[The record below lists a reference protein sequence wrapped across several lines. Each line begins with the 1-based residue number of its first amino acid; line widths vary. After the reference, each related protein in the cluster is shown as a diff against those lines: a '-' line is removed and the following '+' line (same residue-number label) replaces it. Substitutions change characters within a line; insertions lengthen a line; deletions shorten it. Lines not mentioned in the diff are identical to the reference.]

1 MSSETQAL
9 PSDGAAPEVQAPV
22 VETASAAPEVQ
33 PSVVEAASAPTQG
46 GSEDQGGRRES
57 GRARQR
63 RQKKAEATDSPLYQ
77 LKVEGAHALGLWE
90 KIQAVG
96 WGGLSAA
103 ESGRVGGYITRV
115 RRMQREESQ
124 VGG

>member
-1 MSSETQAL
+1 M
-9 PSDGAAPEVQAPV
+9 D
-22 VETASAAPEVQ
+22 SAAPDVSPVAGEPTPAPAEDGKQ
-33 PSVVEAASAPTQG
+33 GAAQ
-46 GSEDQGGRRES
+46 RRES

-63 RQKKAEATDSPLYQ
+63 RQKKAEETESPLYR
-77 LKVEGAHALGLWE
+77 LKVEGARALGLWE
-90 KIQAVG
+90 KVQEVG

-124 VGG
+124 AGG

>member
-1 MSSETQAL
+1 M
-9 PSDGAAPEVQAPV
+9 PSDATEAGAESAAVDQPATAAPEP
-22 VETASAAPEVQ
+22 AAPHE
-33 PSVVEAASAPTQG
+33 EG
-46 GSEDQGGRRES
+46 HRRES

-63 RQKKAEATDSPLYQ
+63 RQKKAEETESPLYR

-90 KIQAVG
+90 KVQAVG

-124 VGG
+124 AGG